1 MPSVAPDALRQPFII
16 KNALMR
22 RGMKGLKDLT
32 HSDFSF
38 IHPLQG
44 MTTEAGTSHKKVF
57 LRLVELTGVEP
68 ASVECQV
75 RPL

>member
-1 MPSVAPDALRQPFII
+1 MPPVAPDALRQPFIL
-16 KNALMR
+16 KNTPMR
-22 RGMKGLKDLT
+22 AAMNGLKDLT

-44 MTTEAGTSHKKVF
+44 MTAEAGTSHKKFF